1 MPKTLGIWKWGCP
14 KRGDAQNAVTAGVD
28 GGLMAGLAGLA
39 QDLWTRGG
47 LQVVDVL
54 EVRGRPAAEGYVI
67 VQNVCRG

>member
-1 MPKTLGIWKWGCP
+1 M
-14 KRGDAQNAVTAGVD
+14 TAGVD